1 MAFRNTKYF
10 KLTFNIN
17 ISRSNIVLKT
27 SKWVRPIHALFVL
40 QILVA
45 ITFAGNVC
53 GQTKTEEQ
61 PKTPEQTKTPAQVKV
76 QAAQVNNFVQ
86 RFDDKFLI
94 NLALQRND
102 TETKEM
108 LFLSNSL
115 AYVSYSIPAAL
126 FVGGIVRHDSGMRQN
141 ALYVGSS
148 AAIDLGVTLLLKT
161 IFKRRRP
168 FVQNLKIVA
177 VYNAGSTSFPSGHTS
192 TSFAVATALSRAY
205 PKWYGIAP
213 AYLWAGSVGFSRMY
227 LGVHYPSDV
236 VGGALLG
243 TSTAWLLKP
252 TFK

>member
-1 MAFRNTKYF
+1 MK
-10 KLTFNIN
+10 
-17 ISRSNIVLKT
+17 ISKCTRVVN
-27 SKWVRPIHALFVL
+27 ALFVL
-40 QILVA
+40 IIL
-45 ITFAGNVC
+45 AGNAF
-53 GQTKTEEQ
+53 GQVKTEEQ
-61 PKTPEQTKTPAQVKV
+61 PKTPEQTKTTTQVKV

-102 TETKEM
+102 SETKKM

-115 AYVSYSIPAAL
+115 TYVAYGIPAAL
-126 FVGGIVRHDSGMRQN
+126 MVGGIVRHDSGMRQN

-148 AAIDLGVTLLLKT
+148 TAITLGATLLMKT

-205 PKWYGIAP
+205 PKWYVIVP
-213 AYLWAGSVGFSRMY
+213 SYLWAGSVGYSRMY

-236 VGGALLG
+236 FGGAVLG
-243 TSTAWLLKP
+243 TTTSWLLRP
-252 TFK
+252 AFK

>member
-1 MAFRNTKYF
+1 MKISKCTR
-10 KLTFNIN
+10 LIN
-17 ISRSNIVLKT
+17 
-27 SKWVRPIHALFVL
+27 ALFVL

-45 ITFAGNVC
+45 VPFAGNVF
-53 GQTKTEEQ
+53 GQVKTEEQ
-61 PKTPEQTKTPAQVKV
+61 PKTPEQTKTVTQVMV

-102 TETKEM
+102 SETKEM

-115 AYVSYSIPAAL
+115 GYVAYSVPVAL
-126 FVGGIVRHDSGMRQN
+126 MVGGIVRHDSEMRQN

-148 AAIDLGVTLLLKT
+148 AAVTLGVTLLIKT

-168 FVQNLKIVA
+168 FVQNLKIVS
-177 VYNAGSTSFPSGHTS
+177 VYNVGSTSFPSGHSS

-205 PKWYGIAP
+205 PKWYVIVP
-213 AYLWAGSVGFSRMY
+213 SYLWAGSVSYSRMY

-236 VGGALLG
+236 FGGALLG
-243 TSTAWLLKP
+243 TTTSLLLRPAIK
-252 TFK
+252 

>member
-1 MAFRNTKYF
+1 MKINKCTR
-10 KLTFNIN
+10 LTN
-17 ISRSNIVLKT
+17 
-27 SKWVRPIHALFVL
+27 ALFVL
-40 QILVA
+40 LLLLFVF
-45 ITFAGNVC
+45 FAENVV
-53 GQTKTEEQ
+53 GQVKTEEQ
-61 PKTPEQTKTPAQVKV
+61 PKTPEQTKTITQVKV

-94 NLALQRND
+94 NLALARD
-102 TETKEM
+102 DSETKKM
-108 LFLSNSL
+108 LVLSNSL
-115 AYVSYSIPAAL
+115 GYVAYGIPAAL
-126 FVGGIVRHDSGMRQN
+126 MVGGVVRHDGQMRQN

-148 AAIDLGVTLLLKT
+148 AAITLGATLLMKT

-205 PKWYGIAP
+205 PKWYVIVP
-213 AYLWAGSVGFSRMY
+213 SYLWAGSVGYSRMY

-243 TSTAWLLKP
+243 TTTSWLLRPAIK
-252 TFK
+252 

>member
-1 MAFRNTKYF
+1 MKISKY
-10 KLTFNIN
+10 KRLIN
-17 ISRSNIVLKT
+17 
-27 SKWVRPIHALFVL
+27 ALVVL
-40 QILVA
+40 QIWVVLP
-45 ITFAGNVC
+45 FAGNVF

-61 PKTPEQTKTPAQVKV
+61 PKTPEQTQTTIEVKV

-94 NLALQRND
+94 NLALERND
-102 TETKEM
+102 NETKKM

-115 AYVSYSIPAAL
+115 GYVAYGLPAAL
-126 FVGGIVRHDSGMRQN
+126 FVGGVVRHDMEMRQN

-148 AAIDLGVTLLLKT
+148 AVIDLGVTLLMKAV
-161 IFKRRRP
+161 FKRRRP

-205 PKWYGIAP
+205 PKWYVIVP
-213 AYLWAGSVGFSRMY
+213 SYLWAGSVGYSRMY

-243 TSTAWLLKP
+243 TTTAWLLKP
-252 TFK
+252 AFK

>member
-1 MAFRNTKYF
+1 MK
-10 KLTFNIN
+10 IN
-17 ISRSNIVLKT
+17 KGIRGIN
-27 SKWVRPIHALFVL
+27 ALFVMQL
-40 QILVA
+40 FVMVA
-45 ITFAGNVC
+45 FAGNVF
-53 GQTKTEEQ
+53 GQVKTEEQ
-61 PKTPEQTKTPAQVKV
+61 PKTPEQTKTTTQVKV

-94 NLALQRND
+94 NLALKRED
-102 TETKEM
+102 SETKTM

-115 AYVSYSIPAAL
+115 TYVAYSVPAAL
-126 FVGGIVRHDSGMRQN
+126 MVGGIVRHDGEMRQN

-148 AAIDLGVTLLLKT
+148 TAITFGATMLMKA

-205 PKWYGIAP
+205 PKWYVIVP
-213 AYLWAGSVGFSRMY
+213 SYLWAGSVGYSRMY

-236 VGGALLG
+236 FGGAVLG
-243 TSTAWLLKP
+243 TTTSWLLKP
-252 TFK
+252 AFK

>member
-1 MAFRNTKYF
+1 MKISKCTRV
-10 KLTFNIN
+10 IN
-17 ISRSNIVLKT
+17 
-27 SKWVRPIHALFVL
+27 ALFVL
-40 QILVA
+40 QIFVS
-45 ITFAGNVC
+45 ITFAGNVF
-53 GQTKTEEQ
+53 GQVKTEEQ
-61 PKTPEQTKTPAQVKV
+61 PKTPEQTKTTTQVKV

-94 NLALQRND
+94 NLALKRD
-102 TETKEM
+102 DSETKKM

-115 AYVSYSIPAAL
+115 TYVSYSIPVAL
-126 FVGGIVRHDSGMRQN
+126 MVGGVVRHDSEMRQN

-148 AAIDLGVTLLLKT
+148 AAITFGTTMLMKT

-205 PKWYGIAP
+205 PKWYVIVP
-213 AYLWAGSVGFSRMY
+213 SYLWAGSVGYSRMY

-236 VGGALLG
+236 FGGAVLG
-243 TSTAWLLKP
+243 TTTSWLLKP
-252 TFK
+252 AFK

>member
-1 MAFRNTKYF
+1 MKIIRGTR
-10 KLTFNIN
+10 L
-17 ISRSNIVLKT
+17 IS
-27 SKWVRPIHALFVL
+27 ALFVL

-45 ITFAGNVC
+45 MPFAGNVF
-53 GQTKTEEQ
+53 GQVKTEEQ
-61 PKTPEQTKTPAQVKV
+61 PKTPEQTKTTTQVKV
-76 QAAQVNNFVQ
+76 QAAQVNNFIQ

-102 TETKEM
+102 TETKDM

-115 AYVSYSIPAAL
+115 TYVSYGIPVAMM
-126 FVGGIVRHDSGMRQN
+126 VGGIVRNDSQMRQN

-148 AAIDLGVTLLLKT
+148 AAVTLGVTLLMKT

-177 VYNAGSTSFPSGHTS
+177 VYNAGSTSFPSGHSS

-205 PKWYGIAP
+205 PKWYVIAP
-213 AYLWAGSVGFSRMY
+213 SYLWAGSVAYSRMY

-236 VGGALLG
+236 VGGAMLG
-243 TSTAWLLKP
+243 TTTAWLLRP
-252 TFK
+252 AFK

>member
-1 MAFRNTKYF
+1 M
-10 KLTFNIN
+10 KL
-17 ISRSNIVLKT
+17 
-27 SKWVRPIHALFVL
+27 SKWAKVFNALFVL

-45 ITFAGNVC
+45 VPFAGNVL
-53 GQTKTEEQ
+53 GQVKPSGETKTEEQSKAKPLGETKTEEQ
-61 PKTPEQTKTPAQVKV
+61 PKTPAQNKTPTQVKV

-94 NLALQRND
+94 NLALHRND
-102 TETKEM
+102 GETKKM

-115 AYVSYSIPAAL
+115 PYVAYGIPTAL
-126 FVGGIVRHDSGMRQN
+126 FAGGVIGHDSQMRQN
-141 ALYVGSS
+141 ALYIGSS
-148 AAIDLGVTLLLKT
+148 AAIDLGITLLLKT

-205 PKWYGIAP
+205 PKWYVIAP
-213 AYLWAGSVGFSRMY
+213 SYLWAGSVGYSRMY

-236 VGGALLG
+236 VGGAMLG
-243 TSTAWLLKP
+243 TATSLSLRP
-252 TFK
+252 LFK

>member
-1 MAFRNTKYF
+1 M
-10 KLTFNIN
+10 
-17 ISRSNIVLKT
+17 
-27 SKWVRPIHALFVL
+27 L

-45 ITFAGNVC
+45 APFAGDLF
-53 GQTKTEEQ
+53 GQVKTEEQ
-61 PKTPEQTKTPAQVKV
+61 PKTPAQTKTTTQVKV

-102 TETKEM
+102 SETKKM

-115 AYVSYSIPAAL
+115 TYVSYGIPVAL
-126 FVGGIVRHDSGMRQN
+126 MVGGIVRHDGEMRQN

-148 AAIDLGVTLLLKT
+148 AAVTLGTTLLMKA

-177 VYNAGSTSFPSGHTS
+177 VYNAGSTSFPSGHSS

-205 PKWYGIAP
+205 PKWYVIAP
-213 AYLWAGSVGFSRMY
+213 SYLWAGSVAYSRMY

-243 TSTAWLLKP
+243 TTTSWLLKP
-252 TFK
+252 AFK